1 MQKRGLNMGDL
12 YNLTG
17 RLAAILVAV
26 VIVGG
31 FIVRAIKKDDKKDGE
46 DK

>member
-1 MQKRGLNMGDL
+1 MGYL
-12 YNLTG
+12 YYLTG

-31 FIVRAIKKDDKKDGE
+31 FIVRAIKKDGE

>member
-1 MQKRGLNMGDL
+1 MGYL
-12 YNLTG
+12 YYLTG

-31 FIVRAIKKDDKKDGE
+31 SIVRAIKKDNKKDGE